1 MSDLE
6 LQDNASVIS
15 HSFKSRVILG
25 QAETPKIIGFLLK
38 NKVAKNEEQAGYIL
52 LGVIVLI
59 FAAAIAVYIIAKPS
73 PEIPYEQSP
82 HMYYGA

>member
-6 LQDNASVIS
+6 FQDNAQTLP

-25 QAETPKIIGFLLK
+25 QAETPKIISFLLK

-59 FAAAIAVYIIAKPS
+59 FVAAIAVYVIAKPT